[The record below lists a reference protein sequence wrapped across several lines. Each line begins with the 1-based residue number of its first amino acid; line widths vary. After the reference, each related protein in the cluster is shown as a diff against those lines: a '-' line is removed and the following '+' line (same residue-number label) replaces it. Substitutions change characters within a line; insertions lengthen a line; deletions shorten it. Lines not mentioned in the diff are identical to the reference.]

1 MSCWYPLELIL
12 VLDKEI
18 DSCRDSFV
26 SALSFTDIRAEAR
39 PDSLISDCQQ
49 SRHVGEICCCFVGF
63 RQTLISLLVVTL
75 NRLHTETFNMT

>member
-18 DSCRDSFV
+18 DSYRDSFV
-26 SALSFTDIRAEAR
+26 SALSFNDIRARAEAR

-49 SRHVGEICCCFVGF
+49 SLHVGEICCCFVGF

-75 NRLHTETFNMT
+75 NRLHTEAF